1 LNRGYDPAS
10 TRGKL
15 ILAAGM
21 TLFAIGQ
28 SLLFIIIA
36 PLTPLTGLSKT
47 EFGIIFALA
56 NIPLI
61 FAAPM
66 WGRLSDRFGR
76 KPIFIVGLFGS
87 AAGTL
92 LVALALKYGIG
103 AAGSAVGTV
112 AVMLFFARGFYSATA
127 SAIYPSSQ
135 AYMADV
141 TPPKQ
146 RAQGMALMGGANSL
160 GAILGP
166 AIGGGLAFMG
176 LLFPMYVTAG
186 IMLTGAIWAVIYLRE
201 PVRHAHQ
208 RIPSSIKFGDKRL
221 RPFMI
226 VWACFFLVFISM
238 QFITPFYI
246 ADKYGYSDPKQM
258 SQMASIALAS
268 MAIIITITQGVI
280 FQIFRP
286 HPRTLL
292 RLCAPSFVIALL
304 IIAFAPT
311 IWIMIFGYSLIGFA
325 FSFATP
331 GINGGASL
339 SVEPHEQGAAAGILA
354 AANTTGPILGPA
366 LGPLL
371 YEIAPNAP
379 MLFGATLFAGLSFYI
394 LTIKIPDQE
403 MQNHE
408 MPNQEDPSTKTVD
421 SETAD
426 NDMSS
431 KKMSA

>member
-1 LNRGYDPAS
+1 MHDESS
-10 TRGKL
+10 TLRDKL
-15 ILAAGM
+15 ILAGGM

-36 PLTPLTGLSKT
+36 PLVPLTGLSKT
-47 EFGIIFALA
+47 EFGLIFSVA

-66 WGRLSDRFGR
+66 WGRLSDRYGR
-76 KPIFIVGLFGS
+76 KPIFILGLFGS
-87 AAGTL
+87 AIGTL
-92 LVALALKYGIG
+92 MVALSLKYGIEG
-103 AAGSAVGTV
+103 AASSVGIV
-112 AVMLFFARGFYSATA
+112 ALLLLLSRAFYSTTA

-141 TPPKQ
+141 TPPKK

-186 IMLTGAIWAVIYLRE
+186 IMFAGAIWAIFILRE
-201 PVRHAHQ
+201 PVRHFDSKQ
-208 RIPSSIKFGDKRL
+208 QSTLQFSDKRL

-226 VWACFFLVFISM
+226 LWACFFLVFISM

-246 ADKYGYSDPKQM
+246 ADKYGFSDPKQM
-258 SQMASIALAS
+258 SQVASIALAC
-268 MAIIITITQGVI
+268 MAIVITLTQGVL
-280 FQIFRP
+280 FQIIKP
-286 HPRTLL
+286 HPQTLL
-292 RLCAPSFVIALL
+292 RMCGPAFVLALL
-304 IIAFAPT
+304 VIAFAPN
-311 IWIMIFGYSLIGFA
+311 IYIMIFGYSLIGFA

-339 SVEPHEQGAAAGILA
+339 SVEPHEQGTAAGILA
-354 AANTTGPILGPA
+354 ASNTVGPILGPA
-366 LGPLL
+366 FGPML

-379 MLFGATLFAGLSFYI
+379 MLVGAAIFLVLSFYVM
-394 LTIKIPDQE
+394 TIKIPE
-403 MQNHE
+403 H
-408 MPNQEDPSTKTVD
+408 
-421 SETAD
+421 
-426 NDMSS
+426 
-431 KKMSA
+431 

>member
-1 LNRGYDPAS
+1 MSNDAAS
-10 TRGKL
+10 LQGKL

-36 PLTPLTGLSKT
+36 PLTPLTGLNKT
-47 EFGIIFALA
+47 EFGLIFAIA

-66 WGRLSDRFGR
+66 WGRLSDKHGR
-76 KPIFIVGLFGS
+76 KPIFVIGLFGS

-92 LVALALKYGIG
+92 MVALSLRYGIS
-103 AAGSAVGTV
+103 AGSSIGVV
-112 AVMLFFARGFYSATA
+112 AILLLCARAFYSATA

-141 TPPKQ
+141 TPPDK

-176 LLFPMYVTAG
+176 LLFPMYVTAAIMG
-186 IMLTGAIWAVIYLRE
+186 IGAICAIFILRE
-201 PVRHAHQ
+201 PARHVEQ
-208 RIPSSIKFGDKRL
+208 KKVSSIGFGDKRL

-226 VWACFFLVFISM
+226 LWACFFLVFISM

-258 SQMASIALAS
+258 SQMASIALAC
-268 MAIIITITQGVI
+268 MAVVITLTQGVL
-280 FQIFRP
+280 FQIIKP
-286 HPRTLL
+286 HPKTLL
-292 RLCAPSFVIALL
+292 RLCGPSFALAL
-304 IIAFAPT
+304 IIIAYAPN
-311 IWIMIFGYSLIGFA
+311 IWVMIFGYSLIGFA

-339 SVEPHEQGAAAGILA
+339 SVDRHEQGAAAGILA

-371 YEIAPNAP
+371 YEISPNAP
-379 MLFGATLFAGLSFYI
+379 MLFGATIFSILSFYVF
-394 LTIKIPDQE
+394 TIKIPAH
-403 MQNHE
+403 N
-408 MPNQEDPSTKTVD
+408 
-421 SETAD
+421 
-426 NDMSS
+426 
-431 KKMSA
+431 